1 MRARLDNAD
10 LRNAHLVGTCLLEV
24 DFSRVRDLSD
34 LNLVRAWLSEQTRAP
49 LQALGAGMFGN
60 LPLEKKN
67 RVLPGSVPHPA
78 SGYTSMNEVG
88 PEQPNIVLSEQ
99 D

>member
-24 DFSRVRDLSD
+24 DFSRERDLSD
-34 LNLVRAWLSEQTRAP
+34 LNLVRAWLSEQTRTP
-49 LQALGAGMFGN
+49 LQTLGAGMFGN
-60 LPLEKKN
+60 MPLEKKN
-67 RVLPGSVPHPA
+67 RVLPGYVPHPA
-78 SGYTSMNEVG
+78 SGGTSLNEVG
-88 PEQPNIVLSEQ
+88 QEHPNIVLSVQ